1 MHPTMEDISE
11 LTASEIELKIL
22 KLNSVYFMT
31 ENNDVR
37 QQIILLLDSYKLELE
52 TKRTREKIEQE
63 RDNGLD
69 DLINVS

>member
-1 MHPTMEDISE
+1 MEDISE